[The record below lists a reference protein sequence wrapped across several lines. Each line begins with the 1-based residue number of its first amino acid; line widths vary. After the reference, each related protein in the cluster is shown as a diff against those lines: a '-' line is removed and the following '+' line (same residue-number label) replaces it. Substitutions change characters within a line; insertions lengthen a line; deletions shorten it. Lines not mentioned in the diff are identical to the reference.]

1 MTNLRLFVADDDA
14 VARKALVA
22 MLATKEGFDVVA
34 EAEDEDAA
42 IEKHAQCLP
51 DITLLGVRHPSLK
64 GFNTL
69 HQLRYRHPDA
79 KVIMLSCSRLP
90 QDVVHAR
97 QLGACGCL
105 PKGLGRLALCSA
117 IERVSHGHQVWDVVE
132 GTAAPV
138 QILSSREVHVLEGA
152 RKGFCNGD
160 IGRALNISE
169 HTVKSHIKNVL
180 RKLHAANRA
189 EAVAR
194 GYELNLFK

>member
-1 MTNLRLFVADDDA
+1 MINIKIIVVDDDA
-14 VARKALVA
+14 LARNALIA
-22 MLATKEGFDVVA
+22 MLAAKDGITVVA
-34 EAEDEDAA
+34 EADDEETA
-42 IEKHAQCLP
+42 IEKYAQFLP
-51 DITLLGVRHPSLK
+51 DITLLNVRPPCLK

-79 KVIMLSCSRLP
+79 KIIMLSCSRLP
-90 QDVVHAR
+90 QDVAHAR
-97 QLGACGCL
+97 QLGACGCV
-105 PKGLGRLALCSA
+105 PRQLGRLTLCSA
-117 IERVSHGHQVWDVVE
+117 IERVSQGHQVWDVIDAI
-132 GTAAPV
+132 AAPAQV
-138 QILSSREVHVLEGA
+138 LSSREIQVLECA